1 MPKDAEAAPFGRLDF
16 VYTPSRDVPAD
27 KAFFTDALGARL
39 VFAID
44 EGGTKVAMIEL
55 SEDPPRILLADHLE
69 GDQPILI
76 YAVDSLS
83 QAKADLRARGWK
95 PERSLEIPPGPACT
109 FRGPGGH
116 RIALYEPTRLGVI
129 DHFAG
134 RKDF

>member
-1 MPKDAEAAPFGRLDF
+1 MAKDNTTAPFGRLDF
-16 VYTPSRDVPAD
+16 VYSPRRDVPAH
-27 KAFFTDALGARL
+27 KACFTDALGARL

-55 SEDPPRILLADHLE
+55 SDDPPRILLADHLE

-76 YAVDSLS
+76 YAVDSLK
-83 QAKADLRARGWK
+83 QARADLRARGWK
-95 PERSLEIPPGPACT
+95 PERTLEIPPGPACT

-134 RKDF
+134 RNDF